1 MAVGEKS
8 PTLLLGDLPKTMAR
22 IRRLVRE
29 HPHDRELQRLL
40 HHLLTTMSSDRVDEA
55 AVGAVLEQMEARCG
69 ALPPATGNGKAR
81 AACAGA
87 SPSPPMPSP
96 PPQTPLGTSS
106 SWVRDAQVLAS
117 GGFGAPSSSVAAGGA
132 SSSSLTPPSGGGR
145 SELAR
150 MREAGAQYLAD
161 GGASPPLRGGG
172 GAERRAFELQLA
184 EMRRQHEA
192 ELSALRQ
199 RLLRD
204 TRQARAEHEAEAAS
218 LRRTCEQQLSTAV
231 AAHRCELQRVTVR
244 QQELSSELQREANL
258 KEEVC
263 ARAQFGCNSGAIL

>member
-81 AACAGA
+81 ATCASS
-87 SPSPPMPSP
+87 SPSPPKPSP

-117 GGFGAPSSSVAAGGA
+117 GGFGAPSSSVTAGGA
-132 SSSSLTPPSGGGR
+132 SSSLTPPSGGGR

>member
-81 AACAGA
+81 ATYASS
-87 SPSPPMPSP
+87 SPSPPKPSP

-132 SSSSLTPPSGGGR
+132 SSSLTPPSGGGR

-258 KEEVC
+258 KEEVRT
-263 ARAQFGCNSGAIL
+263 RAQFERNSGAIL

>member
-81 AACAGA
+81 ATYASS
-87 SPSPPMPSP
+87 SPSPPKLSP

-258 KEEVC
+258 KEAVC
-263 ARAQFGCNSGAIL
+263 ARAQFWCNSGAIL